1 MVYKACVRVNGFL
14 AAIFCSLVALAAAP
28 PASAAGLIYVN
39 RCAAGCTVTPG
50 VDNAI
55 AGTSIIPNSM
65 SSLSAFAHGDAVF
78 SSTVTCLRSL
88 FARYDV
94 EVITANPG
102 AVPRREMMLAGNA
115 AQLGQPAGAL
125 GVAPSGSSADN
136 RIAFAFA
143 NDIGADPDKLCW
155 IAAAQLGELYGLEP
169 EYHCPDVTSYF
180 SGPTGCGLKTFADFD
195 APCGTYSAKATCS
208 DTGGQPTQNSA
219 ALLALRAGLS
229 DRLFLNEFEQPRPA
243 P

>member
-1 MVYKACVRVNGFL
+1 MVYKARVRVNGSL
-14 AAIFCSLVALAAAP
+14 VAMLCSIVALAAAA

-55 AGTSIIPNSM
+55 AGTSIIPNST
-65 SSLSAFAHGDAVF
+65 SNLSAFAQGDSVF
-78 SSTVTCLRSL
+78 SDTVTCLRSL

-102 AVPRREMMLAGNA
+102 AVARREMMLAGNA
-115 AQLGQPAGAL
+115 AQLGQPVGSL
-125 GVAPSGSSADN
+125 GVAPTGSASDN

-155 IAAAQLGELYGLEP
+155 VAAQQLGFLYALDYEF
-169 EYHCPDVTSYF
+169 YCPDIMSA
-180 SGPTGCGLKTFADFD
+180 SIGCGLKSFTDLAE
-195 APCGTYSAKATCS
+195 PCGYDMATPTCP
-208 DTGGQPTQNSA
+208 TGGQSTQNTA
-219 ALLALRAGLS
+219 ALLGVRAGLS
-229 DRLFLNEFEQPRPA
+229 DRIFLNEFELPRPA